1 MKILGVE
8 IRWSVRCP
16 ATQGDLEHLEKKI
29 MATVNEQLD
38 GVLKQ
43 LTDMK
48 SVVADQAVKLAA
60 VSTKEDAIAGLVDD
74 LKKQIAALP
83 PTVDTTKIDAISA
96 ALTDAL
102 AAEATNTAA
111 IQSAIDK
118 ADAIVNPPTP
128 VPPPAV

>member
-1 MKILGVE
+1 
-8 IRWSVRCP
+8 
-16 ATQGDLEHLEKKI
+16 